1 MTLSAEVLY
10 NFRKSVLEL
19 KDRLKEKS
27 MDIICAILTGFH
39 YLVERTKRLAERVKI
54 SKKSR
59 REKAVFVIGAIAVAA
74 VDFSFHGVHA
84 AGFYEVYA
92 AVGDEESETETEENS
107 TFGLDSIIEGVY
119 LSQNQDEAERI
130 GTSFEVVLV
139 GQRIGTREL
148 ASDLDFGTEGA
159 RKVELL
165 REKSIGISEEQL
177 TMSDEDY
184 NTLLKIVEAEAGGE
198 DMKGKILVANV
209 IFNRMKS
216 PEFPSTVTEVVWE
229 NVAGSPQ
236 FSPTA
241 DGRIHTVTVSAETR
255 EAVNRAIDGENYS
268 KGALFFVEEEYADKS
283 NVAWFKK
290 DLKFL
295 FQYGVHDFYTYP

>member
-1 MTLSAEVLY
+1 
-10 NFRKSVLEL
+10 
-19 KDRLKEKS
+19 

-39 YLVERTKRLAERVKI
+39 YLLQRAEKLMPRRKM

-59 REKAVFVIGAIAVAA
+59 REKAIFVAGTLVVAA
-74 VDFSFHGVHA
+74 VDFSCHGVHA
-84 AGFYEVYA
+84 AGFHEVYA
-92 AVGDEESETETEENS
+92 AVPEEKAEEEAEESS
-107 TFGLDSIIEGVY
+107 TYGLDSIVEGIF
-119 LSQNQDEAERI
+119 LSQNTQTEVEML

-139 GQRIGTREL
+139 GQRMGKREL
-148 ASDLDFGTEGA
+148 ASELDFDRQGA
-159 RKVELL
+159 QKVKMLH
-165 REKSIGISEEQL
+165 EKTIGIAEEHL
-177 TMSDEDY
+177 LMSDEDY

-198 DMKGKILVANV
+198 DLKGKILVANV
-209 IFNRMKS
+209 IFNRVKS
-216 PEFPSTVTEVVWE
+216 SEFPSTVTEVVWE

-255 EAVNRAIDGENYS
+255 EAVNRAIDGEDYS
-268 KGALFFVEEEYADKS
+268 QGALFFVEEAYADKS

-295 FQYGVHDFYTYP
+295 FKYGVHDFYTYP

>member
-1 MTLSAEVLY
+1 
-10 NFRKSVLEL
+10 
-19 KDRLKEKS
+19 

-39 YLVERTKRLAERVKI
+39 YLMEKMERFAARVKI

-59 REKAVFVIGAIAVAA
+59 REKTIFLLGVIAVAA
-74 VDFSFHGVHA
+74 LDFACHGVHA
-84 AGFYEVYA
+84 AGFHEVYA
-92 AVGDEESETETEENS
+92 AESEEEDEDEPEKNS
-107 TFGLDSIIEGVY
+107 TYGLDSIVEGVFI
-119 LSQNQDEAERI
+119 SQNTQTEVEKL

-139 GQRIGTREL
+139 GQRMGRREL
-148 ASDLDFGTEGA
+148 ASELDFSDQGA
-159 RKVELL
+159 REVEKLQD
-165 REKSIGISEEQL
+165 KSIGISEEQL
-177 TMSDEDY
+177 PMSDEDY

-209 IFNRMKS
+209 IFNRVKS
-216 PEFPSTVTEVVWE
+216 PQFPSTVTDVVWE

-241 DGRIHTVTVSAETR
+241 DGRIYTVTVSEETR
-255 EAVNRAIDGENYS
+255 EAVNRAIDGEDYS
-268 KGALFFVEEEYADKS
+268 QGALFFVEEAYADKG

-295 FQYGVHDFYTYP
+295 FKYGVHDFYTYP